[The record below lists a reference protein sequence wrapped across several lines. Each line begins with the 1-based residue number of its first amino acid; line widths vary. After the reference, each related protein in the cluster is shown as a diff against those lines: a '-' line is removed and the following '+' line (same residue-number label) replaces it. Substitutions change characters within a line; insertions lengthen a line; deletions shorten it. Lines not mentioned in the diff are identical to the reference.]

1 MISLI
6 PILFTLLIIDNS
18 SGGSTARILRYVDV
32 PYVSLEECRNTMRG
46 VKIYDEMICAGNI
59 KYGGKDACQV
69 VEDLYRHDGDNHMS
83 LTQ

>member
-1 MISLI
+1 
-6 PILFTLLIIDNS
+6 
-18 SGGSTARILRYVDV
+18 
-32 PYVSLEECRNTMRG
+32 MRG